1 MHSAT
6 LASLEADL
14 FEIGALTFFKY
25 ASSKHI
31 CAYITGFGETVV
43 SVGQHK
49 QYLISNGLVTLDP
62 LQADHYDPTL
72 VKDLSGE
79 HLLTAA
85 IPFDPQVPFHV
96 TVPEVAVVFAQKG
109 GVSISMPQD
118 DDTQA
123 LEILRKLVHGAA
135 RGSIPNV
142 TQLRGVVT
150 YAETKAEFE
159 NRVNHALAAIKN
171 TNLSKVVLSQ
181 SALISYPERPD
192 PKFLF
197 DKLVADRPSTYLFS
211 LGNYLG
217 ASPELVVNLKGSS
230 LISHPLAGTAQS
242 ATMDS
247 LLLSDKDN
255 REHNIVVRQIIERLV
270 ELSISAHHQ
279 SKPTIASYGEIVH
292 LGSRISGQLTLIS
305 SLTSIEIAA
314 HLAPTAAVN
323 GEPYHDAMTYI
334 LSTEAPSRGLYGGLV
349 GYQKMGGDGS
359 WILNIRSIELED
371 YRAILRAG
379 VGIVDGS
386 NPSTEYFEAISK
398 IDVVASSILEA

>member
-14 FEIGALTFFKY
+14 SEIGALAFFKY
-25 ASSKHI
+25 ASSKHR
-31 CAYITGFGETVV
+31 CSYITGFGETVV
-43 SVGQHK
+43 SLGQHK
-49 QYLISNGLVTLDP
+49 QYLIGNGLVTLDP
-62 LQADHYDPTL
+62 LQENHYDPTL

-79 HLLTAA
+79 HLLTAP
-85 IPFDPQVPFHV
+85 IPFDPQVAFQV
-96 TVPEVAVVFAQKG
+96 AVPEVAVVFAQKG

-118 DDTQA
+118 DHTQA
-123 LEILRKLVHGAA
+123 LDILRKLVHGAS
-135 RGSIPNV
+135 RGSISNAP
-142 TQLRGVVT
+142 QRRGVVT

-159 NRVNHALAAIKN
+159 NRVNHALEAIKN
-171 TNLSKVVLSQ
+171 TGLSKVVLSQ
-181 SALISYPERPD
+181 SALISYPERPN
-192 PKFLF
+192 PQFLF

-230 LISHPLAGTAQS
+230 LVSHPLAGTAQS
-242 ATMDS
+242 TPMDS

-255 REHNIVVRQIIERLV
+255 REHNIVVKQIIERLV
-270 ELSISAHHQ
+270 ELTISARHQ

-292 LGSRISGQLTLIS
+292 LGSRISGQLPLTS

-323 GEPYHDAMTYI
+323 GEPYHDAMNYI
-334 LSTEAPSRGLYGGLV
+334 LSNEAPSRGLYGGLV

-371 YRAILRAG
+371 CRAILRAG

-386 NPSTEYFEAISK
+386 NPSTEYFEATSK
-398 IDVVASSILEA
+398 IDVVTSSILEA

>member
-6 LASLEADL
+6 LTSLEADL
-14 FEIGALTFFKY
+14 SEIGALAFFKH
-25 ASSKHI
+25 ASSKHM
-31 CAYITGFGETVV
+31 CSYITGFGETVV
-43 SVGQHK
+43 SIGRYK
-49 QYLISNGLVTLDP
+49 QYLVGNGLVTLDP
-62 LQADHYDPTL
+62 LQADRYDPTL

-79 HLLTAA
+79 HLLIAA
-85 IPFDPQVPFHV
+85 IPFDPQVAFQV
-96 TVPEVAVVFAQKG
+96 TVPEVTVVFAQKG

-118 DDTQA
+118 DHTQA
-123 LEILRKLVHGAA
+123 LDILQKLVHGTA
-135 RGSIPNV
+135 RNTISNAP
-142 TQLRGVVT
+142 QLRGVVI
-150 YAETKAEFE
+150 YAETKVEFE
-159 NRVNHALAAIKN
+159 NRVNHAIQAIKN
-171 TNLSKVVLSQ
+171 TSLSKVVLSQ
-181 SALISYPERPD
+181 SALISYSERPN
-192 PKFLF
+192 PQFLF
-197 DKLVADRPSTYLFS
+197 DKLVEDRPATYLFS

-255 REHNIVVRQIIERLV
+255 REHNIVVRQINARLL
-270 ELSISAHHQ
+270 ELGISSQHQ

-292 LGSRISGQLTLIS
+292 LGSRISGQLSLKS
-305 SLTSIEIAA
+305 PLTSIEIAA

-323 GEPYHDAMTYI
+323 GEPYGDAMSYI
-334 LSTEAPSRGLYGGLV
+334 LSNEAPSRGLYGGLV

-386 NPSTEYFEAISK
+386 NPSTEYFEATSK
-398 IDVVASSILEA
+398 IDVVASSILDP